1 MMKRN
6 SIALG
11 AGAVLL
17 ALASCSSFDDS
28 MNDGLVNT
36 PNDITVST
44 YVGPTSRA
52 NDKTAFVEDDV
63 LGLYAYRTTGKYVGG
78 ITANFM
84 DNVKVTKGAAD
95 WTYSP
100 LMAWPTD
107 PNEHLTFVAFY
118 PYSSSSTIQEY
129 PFTVDLDYKKQTDPL
144 YCVIQDA
151 NITDRNGTAI
161 NGDSNAAAFEAASGA
176 LPLKFQHMLSKVNV
190 SVKLSSNYSG
200 VTAKLN
206 TLSLN
211 NAFNDGYFRL
221 KDDLSPYW
229 STQGSKNSFS
239 IFSDAAEEAK
249 VLSSTPTLLAEMH
262 MIPQPVVENEAY
274 FDITYTHTLAEGGEK
289 EVTKR
294 INLPGQWDVNK
305 AYNYVINLDLDVNTI
320 TITAEV
326 MENDA
331 TYNPSVGNQAP
342 EAVDMGGSVL
352 WAKSDYDVLDPYA
365 PGKEQGCYF
374 TSFSW
379 PDAWRKPTRAEWD
392 ELLNAST
399 ITEEEH
405 YGHTVYKV
413 TNKTTG
419 ASLFFANDEY
429 WTSTQCSGYY
439 DYYYCYN
446 FVSNEFIR
454 SYYSL
459 NAGLRLVMD
468 KP

>member
-52 NDKTAFVEDDV
+52 NAKTAFVEGDE
-63 LGLYAYRTTGKYVGG
+63 LGLYACRTTGKYAGSF
-78 ITANFM
+78 TDNFM
-84 DNVKVTKGAAD
+84 RNVKVTKGTAD

-118 PYSSSSTIQEY
+118 PYSSSSSGLSY
-129 PFTVDLDYKKQTDPL
+129 PFTVDLDYKKQTDLL
-144 YCVIQDA
+144 YCTIQDA

-161 NGDSNAAAFEAASGA
+161 NGNTDAAAFEAASGA

-190 SVKLSSNYSG
+190 SVKLSSNYPG

-206 TLSLN
+206 YLSLSN
-211 NAFNDGYFRL
+211 VYSNGTLNLREA
-221 KDDLSPYW
+221 DLSPYW
-229 STQGSKNSFS
+229 SAKGSKNFS

-249 VLSSTPTLLAEMH
+249 VLSSTPTFLTEMH
-262 MIPQPVVENEAY
+262 MIPQPVAENDAY
-274 FDITYTHTLAEGGEK
+274 FYIKYTHTLAEGGER
-289 EVTKR
+289 EVTKN
-294 INLPGQWDVNK
+294 INLPGQWDINK
-305 AYNYVINLDLDVNTI
+305 AYHYVINLDLDVNTI

-326 MENDA
+326 TDNDA

-365 PGKEQGCYF
+365 PGKEQGGSF

-379 PDAWRKPTRAEWD
+379 PDVWRKPTKEEWE

-429 WTSTQCSGYY
+429 WTSTRSFGE
-439 DYYYCYN
+439 DYYWSFLQNVFYKK
-446 FVSNEFIR
+446 SP
-454 SYYSL
+454 SYTS
-459 NAGLRLVMD
+459 GLRLVMD